1 MPAII
6 ADPAAAGLTN
16 RERAADIPVM
26 DQVSRPFQV
35 VLLVTVLF
43 AAVWLVALRPR
54 GGGGEETAAA
64 PEPAQALAVEHGSAA
79 AGAPADGAGGSAS
92 GPQAGQPSVA
102 SGGADDRRGSERPA
116 APRAVGPGR
125 AGRAAARPATSRATP
140 SRAQGDERTGR
151 AAARPATSR
160 ATPSDAT
167 GEERA
172 SAAATPAARRLATA
186 RAALD
191 ARRTLVLS
199 FVDREAADSRSVA
212 RELDAV
218 GRFGGRVTA
227 VAVPIAELARYGF
240 VTRGVDV
247 TTAPTT
253 VVVDPRRRAT
263 TIVGFADRAELAQH
277 VADALR

>member
-1 MPAII
+1 
-6 ADPAAAGLTN
+6 
-16 RERAADIPVM
+16 M
-26 DQVSRPFQV
+26 DQVSRPFQI

-54 GGGGEETAAA
+54 GGGGEETAAGPERA
-64 PEPAQALAVEHGSAA
+64 PALAVEHGSAP
-79 AGAPADGAGGSAS
+79 AGSQPDGTGGSAS
-92 GPQAGQPSVA
+92 GPQAGQPSVTSA
-102 SGGADDRRGSERPA
+102 GSDDRRGREQPA
-116 APRAVGPGR
+116 APRAPG
-125 AGRAAARPATSRATP
+125 AGRTRPATARPATPLATP
-140 SRAQGDERTGR
+140 SRAQGDGR
-151 AAARPATSR
+151 A
-160 ATPSDAT
+160 SDD
-167 GEERA
+167 A
-172 SAAATPAARRLATA
+172 SPAARRLATA

-199 FVDREAADSRSVA
+199 FVDEQAADSRAVA

-218 GRFGGRVTA
+218 GRFGGRVTT

-240 VTRGVDV
+240 VTRAVDV

-253 VVVDPRRRAT
+253 VVVDPRLRAT